1 MNKARAFCEIEW
13 PSFLTAF
20 VRCRRLRSHAVVKRD
35 GQADGA
41 VRQAF
46 QGALRKEL
54 ADFYK
59 LLASLEAQTENA
71 MPEPNSTGE
80 APTSYL
86 TLRRLLVWLGEP
98 LVRLLPS
105 QIHM

>member
-1 MNKARAFCEIEW
+1 M
-13 PSFLTAF
+13 
-20 VRCRRLRSHAVVKRD
+20 KRD
-35 GQADGA
+35 GHADGA

-98 LVRLLPS
+98 LVSCIHTSLVNS
-105 QIHM
+105 QGSDHSFQMQHSP

>member
-1 MNKARAFCEIEW
+1 M
-13 PSFLTAF
+13 
-20 VRCRRLRSHAVVKRD
+20 VK
-35 GQADGA
+35 GEGHTDGA

-71 MPEPNSTGE
+71 MPEPNSMGE

-98 LVRLLPS
+98 LVRNLRFKGMLFVSCRTTMQCCLFFS
-105 QIHM
+105 QHQNLAES